1 MEYGQRKVWVWEAC
15 LYTEERAELVQK
27 MGEAPLV
34 NGSLG
39 FAALSACSVRKAGR
53 RRRRWGMA

>member
-1 MEYGQRKVWVWEAC
+1 MWKAC

-34 NGSLG
+34 DGSLG
-39 FAALSACSVRKAGR
+39 FRALSVCSTGKAGR
-53 RRRRWGMA
+53 RWRRWGTA